1 MKKLKKILHCKSIYY
16 ILLIISLVY
25 ALFISSRDVKS
36 SYNVDDNTFI
46 GIIDSFTM
54 KNGVVNIRIKGKEN
68 LRGTYINNDF
78 NYNIGDI
85 VKIEGNLKLPSKNTV
100 PNLFNYQNYLK
111 SKNEKWVLDIKQ
123 IDKVGESKNIIDK
136 IKKIG
141 YQRISSYR
149 SKAYLKLFLFGDKQD
164 IDSTITKSYQTN
176 GISHLFSISGMHLS
190 LLSTI
195 FLIALKKIL
204 NFDTIRILLTSILLV
219 IYMLL
224 VGVTA
229 SVTRATIFFII
240 KNIYKKLKID
250 LPNIYIYYLMIFIIL
265 MFKPRFILDIGFEYS
280 VIICFFLLYSSRNAN
295 NTNYLL
301 GLLKVSILSFFVS
314 LPISLYNFY
323 EVNILGIIYNLFFVP
338 LVSVIIFPLSLL
350 TIVISFFDPILYYLT
365 LYMEKISLLFSNINC
380 GKLIFIKPSLLW
392 IIIYYLFFILYY
404 RKKYFKYIIPIVLL
418 LITLYIYPSISP
430 NNKITYI
437 DVGQGDSSLLE
448 LDKKV
453 ILIDTG
459 GKISKYNSN
468 DISENT
474 ILPFLKSKGIR
485 KIDYLVLT
493 HGDYDHMGEAI
504 NLVNNFKVKKVIF
517 NCGEFNDLEKELIKV
532 LDKKKIKYYSCI
544 KELNIDNNKFY
555 FLQTKEYDNENDN
568 SNVIYTELDS
578 YKFMFMGDAG
588 VEKEKDILNK
598 YNISSIDVLK
608 VGHHGSKTSS
618 SKEFINEINPNYSII
633 SVGKNNR
640 YGHPNKEVLNNLSYS
655 KIYRTDQDGS
665 VMFKI
670 KNNKLRIETYSP

>member
-250 LPNIYIYYLMIFIIL
+250 LSNIYIYYLMIFIIL

-280 VIICFFLLYSSRNAN
+280 VIICFFLLYSSSRNTN

-323 EVNILGIIYNLFFVP
+323 
-338 LVSVIIFPLSLL
+338 
-350 TIVISFFDPILYYLT
+350 
-365 LYMEKISLLFSNINC
+365 
-380 GKLIFIKPSLLW
+380 
-392 IIIYYLFFILYY
+392 
-404 RKKYFKYIIPIVLL
+404 
-418 LITLYIYPSISP
+418 
-430 NNKITYI
+430 
-437 DVGQGDSSLLE
+437 
-448 LDKKV
+448 
-453 ILIDTG
+453 
-459 GKISKYNSN
+459 
-468 DISENT
+468 
-474 ILPFLKSKGIR
+474 
-485 KIDYLVLT
+485 
-493 HGDYDHMGEAI
+493 
-504 NLVNNFKVKKVIF
+504 
-517 NCGEFNDLEKELIKV
+517 
-532 LDKKKIKYYSCI
+532 
-544 KELNIDNNKFY
+544 
-555 FLQTKEYDNENDN
+555 
-568 SNVIYTELDS
+568 
-578 YKFMFMGDAG
+578 
-588 VEKEKDILNK
+588 
-598 YNISSIDVLK
+598 
-608 VGHHGSKTSS
+608 
-618 SKEFINEINPNYSII
+618 
-633 SVGKNNR
+633 
-640 YGHPNKEVLNNLSYS
+640 
-655 KIYRTDQDGS
+655 
-665 VMFKI
+665 
-670 KNNKLRIETYSP
+670 